1 MWSITFSISLAA
13 LARIIW
19 LTGLDRKKFRAQ
31 NAKCSLLWEGDT
43 PLPDPPTARLLCSLA
58 VILAD
63 KGFRRH
69 GNIGHFQKRSLANYW
84 DEWIWNVML
93 KARCYRL
100 APLLFGGNHILVI
113 FAQNICIRN
122 CFFGLKMQI
131 SPCPGRGTPPP
142 RPPPP
147 PLGRFAHSQFS
158 SQITFGGFRRHG
170 IYSFSYMSK
179 ISIWYFL
186 IHDELLENCYEKN
199 CHKSIQNK
207 VDIALYRAS
216 RIPELPGPLSGPW
229 TPAAIQGICFSPS

>member
-1 MWSITFSISLAA
+1 
-13 LARIIW
+13 
-19 LTGLDRKKFRAQ
+19 
-31 NAKCSLLWEGDT
+31 
-43 PLPDPPTARLLCSLA
+43 
-58 VILAD
+58 
-63 KGFRRH
+63 
-69 GNIGHFQKRSLANYW
+69 
-84 DEWIWNVML
+84 ML

-122 CFFGLKMQI
+122 CFFGLKMQN
-131 SPCPGRGTPPP
+131 SPCPGRGTPPSQTL
-142 RPPPP
+142 P
-147 PLGRFAHSQFS
+147 PLGRFAHSQYS
-158 SQITFGGFRRHG
+158 TSQITFGEFRRHG
-170 IYSFSYMSK
+170 IYFFSYMSK

-229 TPAAIQGICFSPS
+229 TPAAIQGICFSPRGVDPGGGGRGLPPPNENIGGQTYRFAPPPPNNFDNLKN